1 MRPRR
6 HAETSNY
13 QARYSHFAHI
23 VSAMAKKRPD
33 NIPQKAAVATGTM
46 PSRSSSKRSVKKKSG
61 GYSKRE

>member
-1 MRPRR
+1 MQKHQIIR
-6 HAETSNY
+6 HVTAISLM
-13 QARYSHFAHI
+13 HI